1 MIDVRLL
8 RENIGIIE
16 GNLKRRRSTV
26 DLTPLVRLEE
36 KRRTVLKAVE
46 ALRAVRNENSKKV
59 GTLVKTGD
67 TAGAERIKIE
77 MRTVNADLETKEKEL
92 ETLAADT
99 ERELMLLPN
108 ILLDDVPDGADDT
121 AGREIKRV
129 GTPRV
134 FDFPIK
140 DHVDIGTALGILDL
154 ERAAKIA
161 SARFSILKGMG
172 AKLERSLMNFM
183 LDVHTKE
190 HGYTEYM
197 PPLMVNRD
205 SMTGTGQLPK
215 FEEDLFRTTN
225 DPPYYLIPTAEV
237 PLTNI
242 PRDEILSEADLPMY
256 LTAYTPCFR
265 AEAGAYGKDTRGIIR
280 QHQFDKVELVKI
292 VVPEKSPEEH
302 EKLLADA
309 EDILKRLDLP
319 YRVVT
324 LSSGDTGFA
333 SAKTYDIE
341 VWLPSQNKYRE
352 ISSCSTCTDFQAR
365 RAHIRFKRGG
375 KTEIAHTMNGSGLAI
390 GRTWI
395 AIIENY
401 QNADGSVTI
410 PDVLRPSMGADR
422 IG

>member
-16 GNLKRRRSTV
+16 ANLKRRRSSV
-26 DLTPLVRLEE
+26 DLTPLAQLEE
-36 KRRTVLKAVE
+36 KRRAVLKTVE
-46 ALRAVRNENSKKV
+46 SLRALRNENSKKV
-59 GTLVKTGD
+59 GALMKTGD
-67 TAGAERIKIE
+67 TAGADRIKAE
-77 MRTVNADLETKEKEL
+77 MKTVNADLETHEKEL
-92 ETLAADT
+92 EALAEDT
-99 ERELMLLPN
+99 NRELMLLPN
-108 ILLDDVPDGADDT
+108 ILHDDVPEGDEAM
-121 AGREIKRV
+121 AKELKRV
-129 GTPRV
+129 GTPRA
-134 FDFPIK
+134 FDFPVK
-140 DHVDIGTALGILDL
+140 DHVDIGAALGILDL

-161 SARFSILKGMG
+161 SARFALFRGMG
-172 AKLERSLMNFM
+172 ARLERAIMNFM

-242 PRDEILSEADLPMY
+242 PKDEILTEADLPMY
-256 LTAYTPCFR
+256 MTAYTPCFR

-292 VVPEKSPEEH
+292 VAPEKSPEEH

-309 EDILKRLDLP
+309 EDILKRLNLP

-324 LSSGDTGFA
+324 LASADTGFA

-352 ISSCSTCTDFQAR
+352 ISSCSSFTDFQAR
-365 RAHIRFKRGG
+365 RARIRVKRGG
-375 KTEIAHTMNGSGLAI
+375 KTEFVHTINGSGLAI
-390 GRTWI
+390 GRTWV

-410 PDVLRPSMGADR
+410 PEALRPYVGADR